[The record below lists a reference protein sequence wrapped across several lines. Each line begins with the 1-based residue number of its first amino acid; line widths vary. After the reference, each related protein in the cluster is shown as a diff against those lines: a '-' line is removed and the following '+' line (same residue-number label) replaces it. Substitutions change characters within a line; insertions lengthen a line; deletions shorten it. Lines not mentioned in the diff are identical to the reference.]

1 MDGSKILITGGAGFV
16 GSNLTHYLLSNYSL
30 KKIIIVDNL
39 ISSDPI
45 NIPVDNSNSAAI
57 KAIGLLNPFFVIN
70 RKVPHGLRI
79 RNFLINSKL

>member
-45 NIPVDNSNSAAI
+45 NIPIDNRVE
-57 KAIGLLNPFFVIN
+57 F
-70 RKVPHGLRI
+70 
-79 RNFLINSKL
+79 INSSITDDKILN